1 MGVLRGEGGGVP
13 QGVARTAG
21 PCSAAASAA
30 VHSQWWGQATWLVVL
45 TPANGFVAA
54 AGLAAAH

>member
-1 MGVLRGEGGGVP
+1 MTV
-13 QGVARTAG
+13 G

-30 VHSQWWGQATWLVVL
+30 VHLQWWRRATWLAAL
-45 TPANGFVAA
+45 TLANAFVAA